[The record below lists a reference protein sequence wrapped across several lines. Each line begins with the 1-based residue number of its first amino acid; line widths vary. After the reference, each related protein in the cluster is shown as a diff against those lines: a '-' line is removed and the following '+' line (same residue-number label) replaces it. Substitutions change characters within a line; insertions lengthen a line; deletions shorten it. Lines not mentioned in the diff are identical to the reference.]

1 MNTPLHSRALL
12 RHIRFGEV
20 FVLQGTPLMG
30 ALFSIGFSGPLNTST
45 LETIGVFLI
54 GSILLVAH
62 VFTLNDWAD
71 IAYGLKAPD
80 PLVSSRRLFWFSI
93 FLLLASLLV
102 FDLIAGRVVV
112 LGAVVAGFGFLYSHP
127 KLNFKGTPVA
137 SSFPHLVGGFFH
149 FLLGYAV
156 FLPSCSGCT
165 FSAWVFR
172 GVLIALFFALTFT
185 AGHLNHEVRD
195 FELDS
200 KNNVRTNAVTFG
212 KRRTFIA
219 GLIVFTLAY
228 LCLILLTGFS
238 LIISPLIFWL
248 SIPFYILHLYWSLHA
263 LHAGLGSD
271 VLDRFQIQYRSLYAV
286 IGILMFLNACVHAKP
301 MGLNQ

>member
-12 RHIRFGEV
+12 RHIRFDEV

-30 ALFSIGFSGPLNTST
+30 VAFAIGAITTAN
-45 LETIGVFLI
+45 LETLGVFLI

-71 IAYGLKAPD
+71 IAHGLKAPD
-80 PLVSSRRLFWFSI
+80 PLVSSLRLFWFSI
-93 FLLLASLLV
+93 FLLIASLLV
-102 FDLIAGRVVV
+102 FALISSRVVIFGAIV
-112 LGAVVAGFGFLYSHP
+112 AALGFFYSHP

-137 SSFPHLVGGFFH
+137 SSFPHLVGGLFH

-156 FLPSCSGCT
+156 FSPIDS
-165 FSAWVFR
+165 R
-172 GVLIALFFALTFT
+172 GILIALFFALTFA

-200 KNNVRTNAVTFG
+200 KTNARTNAVAFG
-212 KRRTFIA
+212 KRPVFMA

-228 LCLILLTGFS
+228 LCLFFLGWFRFVPRLLAF
-238 LIISPLIFWL
+238 LAII
-248 SIPFYILHLYWSLHA
+248 FYPLHLYWSLRA
-263 LHAGLGSD
+263 LRGNLEPAI
-271 VLDRFQIQYRSLYAV
+271 VDRFQFQYRALYAV
-286 IGILMFLNACVHAKP
+286 IGIAMLASLFYR
-301 MGLNQ
+301 